1 MLDTPV
7 TIALD
12 IIAWGVFHAGTGYL
26 AHRLGDRQLSR
37 DNWLLRLR
45 AYENSRWYRRWW
57 RIERWKDRVP
67 EAGDLFAGG
76 ISKSRLPSP
85 GRGGLPLFVRETR
98 RAELAHWWAM
108 ACGPLFALWNEP
120 LPTALLISYGVVVN
134 LPFIAIQRYN
144 RGRAQTI
151 LNRNH

>member
-1 MLDTPV
+1 MRNAPV
-7 TIALD
+7 IIALD
-12 IIAWGVFHAGTGYL
+12 IIAWGAFHAGTGYL

-67 EAGDLFAGG
+67 EAGALFAGG

-85 GRGGLPLFVRETR
+85 GRGGLALFVRETR
-98 RAELAHWWAM
+98 RAELAHWGAM
-108 ACGPLFALWNEP
+108 ACGPLFALWNDP

-144 RGRAQTI
+144 RGRALAI